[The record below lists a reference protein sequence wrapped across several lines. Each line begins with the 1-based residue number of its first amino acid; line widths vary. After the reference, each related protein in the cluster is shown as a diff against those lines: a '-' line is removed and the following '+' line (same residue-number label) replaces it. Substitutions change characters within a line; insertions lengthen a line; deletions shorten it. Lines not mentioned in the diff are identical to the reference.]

1 MGTVSD
7 KNPVPP
13 LPPTPQPA
21 GNYVPV
27 REVNGVLYT
36 AGHTS
41 AVQGTLQHRGRVG
54 EDVTVEEGRSA
65 AATAVLNCLAS
76 LASHAGGV
84 HHLGEI
90 VSMTGYVSA
99 GSDFTDHP
107 LVMDGATEVL
117 VAYFGDRGRPVRA
130 AVGVSS
136 LPGGAPV
143 EISLVA
149 TTRSA

>member
-1 MGTVSD
+1 MYEN
-7 KNPVPP
+7 KNSIPP
-13 LPPTPQPA
+13 LPPTPRPA

-27 REVNGVLYT
+27 REVAGLLHT

-41 AVQGTLQHRGRVG
+41 AVQGTLKHRGRVG
-54 EDVTVEEGRSA
+54 EDLTVEEGRFA

-76 LASHAGGV
+76 LAAHAGG
-84 HHLGEI
+84 LDQIGEI
-90 VSMTGYVSA
+90 VSMTGYVCA

-107 LVMDGATEVL
+107 LVMDGASEVL
-117 VAYFGDRGRPVRA
+117 VSYFGDQGRPVRA

-136 LPGGAPV
+136 LPDGAPV
-143 EISLVA
+143 EISLLA

>member
-1 MGTVSD
+1 MYENE
-7 KNPVPP
+7 NPIPP
-13 LPPTPQPA
+13 LPPTPRPA
-21 GNYVPV
+21 GDYVPV
-27 REVNGVLYT
+27 REVGGLLYT

-41 AVQGTLQHRGRVG
+41 AVQGILEHRGRVG
-54 EDVTVEEGRSA
+54 EDLAVEEGRSA

-76 LASHAGGV
+76 LAAYAGG
-84 HHLGEI
+84 LERIGEI

-107 LVMDGATEVL
+107 LVMDGASEVL
-117 VAYFGDRGRPVRA
+117 VSYFGDRGRPVRA

-143 EISLVA
+143 EISLLA
-149 TTRSA
+149 TTRTT

>member
-1 MGTVSD
+1 MYENKKSI
-7 KNPVPP
+7 PP

-27 REVNGVLYT
+27 REVGGLLYT

-41 AVQGTLQHRGRVG
+41 AVQGTLEYSGRVG
-54 EDVTVEEGRSA
+54 EDLTVEEGRSA

-76 LASHAGGV
+76 LAAHAGGLE
-84 HHLGEI
+84 HIGEI

-99 GSDFTDHP
+99 GSGFTEHP
-107 LVMDGATEVL
+107 LVMDGASEVL
-117 VAYFGDRGRPVRA
+117 VSYFGDQGRPVRA

-136 LPGGAPV
+136 LPDGAPV
-143 EISLVA
+143 EISLLA
-149 TTRSA
+149 TSRSA

>member
-1 MGTVSD
+1 MYENE
-7 KNPVPP
+7 NPVPP

-27 REVNGVLYT
+27 REAAGLLYT

-41 AVQGTLQHRGRVG
+41 AVQGILEHRGRVG
-54 EDVTVEEGRSA
+54 QDLTVEQGRSA

-76 LASHAGGV
+76 LAAYAGG
-84 HHLGEI
+84 LDRIGEI
-90 VSMTGYVSA
+90 VSMTGYVCA

-107 LVMDGATEVL
+107 LVMDGASEVL
-117 VAYFGDRGRPVRA
+117 VSYFGNQGRPVRA

-143 EISLVA
+143 EISLMA
-149 TTRSA
+149 TIRSA

>member
-1 MGTVSD
+1 MYRNENRT
-7 KNPVPP
+7 PP

-27 REVNGVLYT
+27 REAAGLLYT
-36 AGHTS
+36 SGHTS
-41 AVQGTLQHRGRVG
+41 AVQGILEHRGRVG
-54 EDVTVEEGRSA
+54 QDLSVEEGRSA

-76 LASHAGGV
+76 LAAHAGG
-84 HHLGEI
+84 LGNIDEI
-90 VSMTGYVSA
+90 VSMTGYVCA

-107 LVMDGATEVL
+107 LVMDGASDVL
-117 VAYFGDRGRPVRA
+117 VSYFGDQGRPVRA

-149 TTRSA
+149 SFRNA